1 MKKWFK
7 NNWNKLKSK
16 ISSKVSP
23 KFYKILSVL
32 ISFPVATLMLHN
44 VLSTKIVEIAEDL
57 GIELDPEE
65 MVHLLHVAEEMLH
78 LFLEETKTKTKFD
91 TLYESMLSDENK
103 KMQLDES
110 VKSEIIFE
118 SVEKNERTGYY
129 AIAFKTGGNCY
140 APVLF
145 SESVKKYED
154 EIVEFVKKLVEKG
167 VDLK

>member
-91 TLYESMLSDENK
+91 TLYESIMPE
-103 KMQLDES
+103 E
-110 VKSEIIFE
+110 
-118 SVEKNERTGYY
+118 
-129 AIAFKTGGNCY
+129 
-140 APVLF
+140 
-145 SESVKKYED
+145 
-154 EIVEFVKKLVEKG
+154 
-167 VDLK
+167 